1 MKVLLN
7 TGSYAF
13 RLHRPVLEA
22 LWESNPELFDDEPMP
37 KEEFDGLVPAGSGRT
52 LLNVFDWAVERDGV
66 LHFLTLF
73 SPQLRTLPAL
83 IARAELG
90 EELGTGLRV
99 VNAPNWPQWHVFVFE
114 NGRESVCENHGEV
127 RA

>member
-22 LWESNPELFDDEPMP
+22 LWETNPELFDGEPMP
-37 KEEFDGLVPAGSGRT
+37 NEEFDGLVPAGSGRT
-52 LLNVFDWAVERDGV
+52 LTDVFDWAVERAGV

-73 SPQLRTLPAL
+73 NQKLRTLPAL
-83 IARAELG
+83 IARAESG
-90 EELGTGLRV
+90 EELGPGLRV
-99 VNAPNWPQWHVFVFE
+99 VNAPDWPQWHIFVFE
-114 NGRESVCENHGEV
+114 DGKESVCENHGEMS
-127 RA
+127 A

>member
-22 LWESNPELFDDEPMP
+22 LWESNPELFDDEPIP
-37 KEEFDGLVPAGSGRT
+37 SEEFQDMVPPGSGKAVT
-52 LLNVFDWAVERDGV
+52 DVFAWAVERDGV

-90 EELGTGLRV
+90 EELGPGLRV

-114 NGRESVCENHGEV
+114 DGKESVCENRGEV
-127 RA
+127 SE

>member
-22 LWESNPELFDDEPMP
+22 LWESNPELFNGEPMP
-37 KEEFDGLVPAGSGRT
+37 KEEFYGLAPAGSGRT
-52 LLNVFDWAVERDGV
+52 LTDVFDWAVERNGA

-83 IARAELG
+83 ISRAELG
-90 EELGTGLRV
+90 EELGPGLRV
-99 VNAPNWPQWHVFVFE
+99 VNAPSWSEWHVFVFE
-114 NGRESVCENHGEV
+114 DGKESVCENRGEV
-127 RA
+127 SA